1 MKTRTLLTIISLLPV
16 LFSCGGSSSSPSAPG
31 AVPGKVPSTGGPR
44 EIVAVVANELFSD
57 SLSAVLEEELSPA
70 LYGMPQAENE
80 TKLYI
85 IPATNF
91 NNLYQAHHS
100 LVFVDKTDSIPE
112 IKNARNVYAAPQQI
126 VSIKVHDY
134 MDLRKILQGRSDE
147 IIRKFLDADIATLQ
161 HKLSRIAHSRIK
173 YVDDLGVKMTIPNY
187 YRPVMA
193 HEDFVW
199 LLKDIKK
206 GKHLGTVN
214 ILIYKYPINDDDSY
228 IDQISLRD
236 SITKK
241 YVHGQMAGSYM
252 EIEKNY
258 YPLSVETELGDMFA
272 IESRGLW
279 RTEGDFMGGPF
290 INYTM
295 WEDQTN
301 TIYGIDG
308 FVYFPSQD
316 KSQYIFELEALLK
329 TFQISGR

>member
-1 MKTRTLLTIISLLPV
+1 MKTKTLLILISILPM
-16 LFSCGGSSSSPSAPG
+16 LFSCGESSTTPTLPGS
-31 AVPGKVPSTGGPR
+31 VPGKVPSTGGPR
-44 EIVAVVANELFSD
+44 EIVAVVANEIFSD
-57 SLSAVLEEELSPA
+57 SISSVLQDELSPA

-85 IPATNF
+85 VPATSF
-91 NNLYQAHHS
+91 NNLYQSHHS
-100 LVFVDKTDSIPE
+100 LVFIDKTDSIPE
-112 IKNARNVYAAPQQI
+112 IKNTRNVYAAPQQI

-134 MDLRKILQGRSDE
+134 MDLRKILQGRSEE
-147 IIRKFLDADIATLQ
+147 IIRSFLDADIATLQ

-173 YVDDLGVKMTIPNY
+173 YVEDMGVEMTIPNY

-193 HEDFVW
+193 REDFVW

-214 ILIYKYPINDDDSY
+214 ILIYKYPIEEDTY
-228 IDQISLRD
+228 IDQIALRD

-241 YVHGQMAGSYM
+241 YVHGEMAGSYM
-252 EIEKNY
+252 EIEKRY
-258 YPLSVETELGDMFA
+258 YPLSIETELDSMFA
-272 IESRGLW
+272 IESRGMW

-290 INYTM
+290 INYTL
-295 WEDQTN
+295 WDDATN

-329 TFQISGR
+329 TFHLSGR